1 MCALWNRQAITAQY
15 RLPGLR
21 YAPLVRA
28 LERLARIV
36 PAAPGEHCAAR
47 SPVMVRV
54 MVDSGQFPL
63 MRNVDVSHQPSRSRV
78 YTAWIKAFSYN
89 VPWALNAIADV
100 IEDVF
105 RYELWK
111 DHYLATPQE
120 FFNRFGLGCLNLEE
134 PAKLIRALRELP
146 DGSTP
151 EEVNARAEQLRA
163 LEPVA
168 AHGGKREQGDN
179 ITLPTDRERGTA
191 TTYTV
196 RRLKRDNPELAERV
210 ISGELSANAAALL
223 AGFRRPSLQIPAD
236 DAQRAAEAIRRRLGN
251 DFALALMA
259 ALAER
264 APG

>member
-1 MCALWNRQAITAQY
+1 
-15 RLPGLR
+15 
-21 YAPLVRA
+21 
-28 LERLARIV
+28 
-36 PAAPGEHCAAR
+36 
-47 SPVMVRV
+47 MVRV
-54 MVDSGQFPL
+54 MVDNGQFPL

-78 YTAWIKAFSYN
+78 YTAWSRAFNSQ
-89 VPWALNAIADV
+89 VPWVLNAIADV

-111 DHYLATPQE
+111 DNYLATPQE
-120 FFNRFGLGCLNLEE
+120 LFNQLGLGRLNLEE

-163 LEPVA
+163 LDPVA
-168 AHGGKREQGDN
+168 AHGGKREQVDN
-179 ITLPTDRERGTA
+179 INLPADVKGGTA

-210 ISGELSANAAALL
+210 INGELSANAAALL
-223 AGFRRPSLQIPAD
+223 AGFRRPSLQIPVD
-236 DAQRAAEAIRRRLGN
+236 DPKRAADAIRRRLGN

-264 APG
+264 APE